1 MSEIS
6 KINDL
11 FFAYSKEDWVL
22 KNINLEIEKGQN
34 VSFDEIL
41 KNVEKRDLMDTTRI
55 DSPLLKATDAIEVD
69 NSETNRED
77 QFHIILQL
85 AKDRIAKR
93 I

>member
-1 MSEIS
+1 MNANTQVRALRRYNE
-6 KINDL
+6 L
-11 FFAYSKEDWVL
+11 
-22 KNINLEIEKGQN
+22 IEKGQN

-41 KNVEKRDLMDTTRI
+41 KNVEKRDLLDTTRI
-55 DSPLLKATDAIEVD
+55 DSPLVKATDAIEVD

>member
-1 MSEIS
+1 MQRTNPAIR
-6 KINDL
+6 
-11 FFAYSKEDWVL
+11 KE
-22 KNINLEIEKGQN
+22 EIEANLQH
-34 VSFDEIL
+34 
-41 KNVEKRDLMDTTRI
+41 RDLMDTTRI
-55 DSPLLKATDAIEVD
+55 DSPLVKATDAIEVD